1 MSEPYQP
8 LSVRTG
14 QRAPLPY
21 HEGVPSHL
29 QSELLDA
36 VRFGAAEADGGDVAS
51 LMVLELQI
59 PQDYSG
65 ADPMDRIVSY
75 CQASSENFLDALDYV
90 LACQR
95 VYNLDP
101 ASASGI
107 IGEVFLSL
115 ELGGSVWR
123 VVIDPVAED
132 QRSSGPAWSYGSKF
146 RAGLRRRVPVAEE
159 DLYLSALDSQGGAP
173 GHLRTA
179 WHAAYGRPAEPL
191 KAWQSAIKAVEAA
204 LQPIVE
210 PDNPAARLGAMRS
223 KILQGRDNFRCELP
237 IWANADADDPVEA
250 FTQALSRVTYEPA
263 RHGASEQDWTPEQA
277 QAVLGQAVTICEWIR
292 LGIFARAGEPSAGQ

>member
-21 HEGVPSHL
+21 HEGVPGHL
-29 QSELLDA
+29 RQALEDIVYREIA
-36 VRFGAAEADGGDVAS
+36 GMGDDFGEA
-51 LMVLELQI
+51 LILQLQI
-59 PQDYSG
+59 PGSRPGMYQPARISG
-65 ADPMDRIVSY
+65 YYR
-75 CQASSENFLDALDYV
+75 SSEENLLDVLDYV
-90 LACQR
+90 LGSQ
-95 VYNLDP
+95 VLDSSDP
-101 ASASGI
+101 LNAGDPVVAAGLA
-107 IGEVFLSL
+107 LSF
-115 ELGGSVWR
+115 GSSVWK

-223 KILQGRDNFRCELP
+223 KILQGRGNFRCELP
-237 IWANADADDPVEA
+237 MWDRSDADDAVEA
-250 FTQALSRVTYEPA
+250 FTQALSRVTYEPG

-292 LGIFARAGEPSAGQ
+292 LGIFTRAGEPSTGQ

>member
-1 MSEPYQP
+1 MPEPYQP

-36 VRFGAAEADGGDVAS
+36 VRFGAAEAGGGDVTS

-95 VYNLDP
+95 VFSLDP
-101 ASASGI
+101 VSASGI

-123 VVIDPVAED
+123 VVIESVDDGEP
-132 QRSSGPAWSYGSKF
+132 RGPAAAFPGPH
-146 RAGLRRRVPVAEE
+146 RARLRRRVPVAEE
-159 DLYLSALDSQGGAP
+159 DLYLSALDSEGGAP

-223 KILQGRDNFRCELP
+223 KILQGRGNFRCELP
-237 IWANADADDPVEA
+237 MWDKSDADDAVEA
-250 FTQALSRVTYEPA
+250 FTQALSRVTYDPG

-292 LGIFARAGEPSAGQ
+292 LGIFTRAGEPSTRQ

>member
-1 MSEPYQP
+1 MPEPYQP

-36 VRFGAAEADGGDVAS
+36 VRFGAAEAGGGDVTS

-75 CQASSENFLDALDYV
+75 CRASSENFLDALDYV

-95 VYNLDP
+95 VGSLDP
-101 ASASGI
+101 ASAYGVV
-107 IGEVFLSL
+107 GETAMALSA
-115 ELGGSVWR
+115 GGSVWQ
-123 VVIDPVAED
+123 VVIESVDDGEP
-132 QRSSGPAWSYGSKF
+132 RGPAPAFPGPY
-146 RAGLRRRVPVAEE
+146 RARLRRRVPAAEE
-159 DLYLSALDSQGGAP
+159 DLYLSALDSEGGVP

-191 KAWQSAIKAVEAA
+191 KAWQSAIRAVEAA

-223 KILQGRDNFRCELP
+223 KILQGRGNFRCELP
-237 IWANADADDPVEA
+237 MWDKSDADDAVEA
-250 FTQALSRVTYEPA
+250 FTQALSRVTYDPG

-292 LGIFARAGEPSAGQ
+292 LGIFTRAGEPSTGQ